1 MSSRNPHI
9 TTPKGTAVFPKLNE
23 PDRRFKAEGEYKVT
37 LRLPDSEAKP
47 LIAQLEKIR
56 KEAYDAEAKKMGKK
70 LKMAGVPYGPAMSWN
85 ADTEEK
91 VPMPGFTDFKF
102 SLKASVTTK
111 TGKSWEQRPA
121 LFDSRLQP
129 MPADSDP
136 VGGGSIIRVNAE
148 VYPWYTASLG
158 FGISL
163 RCRGVQVLELKT
175 FGGERNGASFGF
187 EQEDGYQAA
196 PVPSGAEAFKDE
208 GKDTDES
215 PDF

>member
-1 MSSRNPHI
+1 MSNRNPHI

-37 LRLPDSEAKP
+37 LRLPDAEAKP
-47 LIAQLEKIR
+47 LIEQLEKIR
-56 KEAYDAEAKKMGKK
+56 QEAYKAEATKAGKK
-70 LKMAGVPYGPAMSWN
+70 LKMANLPWGQATSWN
-85 ADTEEK
+85 SETEEK

-102 SLKASVTTK
+102 SLKAQVTTK
-111 TGKSWEQRPA
+111 SGKSWEQRPA
-121 LFDSRLQP
+121 LFDAQLKPIS
-129 MPADSDP
+129 ADTDP
-136 VGGGSIIRVNAE
+136 IGGGSIIRVNAE

-175 FGGERNGASFGF
+175 YGGERNGQSFGF
-187 EQEDGYQAA
+187 EQEDGYTAET
-196 PVPSGAEAFKDE
+196 VPGADAFKDE

-215 PDF
+215 ADF